1 VLRIWLYE
9 KAFDET
15 LAHVYTYDEESN
27 WTTFCPGGGPNGALS
42 DPCAPWTCPADCFV
56 RVTAQVPAGSAP
68 ETLADV
74 AAIHAKEAE
83 LPVLSEGIRAEIDA
97 VCSRVDALRE
107 QDDLALIVLSDV
119 HYSTGCIWPETA
131 RNIAEVAARI
141 HPDAIVQ
148 LGDLSDGVAPIR
160 VTLSYA
166 ERVLSDLH
174 RCGAPVYGCV
184 GNHDVNYF
192 KGNDELLSA
201 HDCALLYTGRD
212 EPWYYED
219 FPKAQVRCFFLQ
231 SFDPL
236 REQRYGYA
244 AEEVEWL
251 RQELQELP
259 SGWSALCFSHLPL
272 YADIHYW
279 SDSILNE
286 ASLSEALEC
295 FNRQRPGAILGF
307 IHGHSHVDQVF
318 RRHSFPDI
326 SIGCAKFEDFQ
337 ECKPQG
343 SSTPVRRKGD
353 ASQDLWNVL
362 IVKRREGRLEL
373 VRFGAGDDM
382 SITSFAEPP
391 RDRRGVLGHMVQ
403 TLHETPIY
411 LGLRH
416 MPVKRFLHRLF
427 GGRA

>member
-1 VLRIWLYE
+1 
-9 KAFDET
+9 
-15 LAHVYTYDEESN
+15 
-27 WTTFCPGGGPNGALS
+27 
-42 DPCAPWTCPADCFV
+42 
-56 RVTAQVPAGSAP
+56 
-68 ETLADV
+68 
-74 AAIHAKEAE
+74 
-83 LPVLSEGIRAEIDA
+83 
-97 VCSRVDALRE
+97 
-107 QDDLALIVLSDV
+107 V

-184 GNHDVNYF
+184 GNHDANYF

-318 RRHSFPDI
+318 RKHSFPDI

-343 SSTPVRRKGD
+343 SSTPARRKGD

-373 VRFGAGDDM
+373 VRFGASDDM
-382 SITSFAEPP
+382 SIT
-391 RDRRGVLGHMVQ
+391 
-403 TLHETPIY
+403 
-411 LGLRH
+411 
-416 MPVKRFLHRLF
+416 
-427 GGRA
+427 